1 MIEHTLDATKRIGVG
16 RTAEIYA
23 WGEGRALRLFRDGA
37 SIEYALREMQAFRV
51 AHDAGLPC
59 PAVYPFD
66 DSEDGLVRIG
76 GRIGFVMDRVG
87 GPSMLAT
94 LSRRPWLLMRYA
106 RRFANLHLMV
116 HSRSVTSLP
125 SQRLRFERVIE
136 RIQADVGD
144 DIAAGIREALRQ
156 MPDGDSVCHGDFHPD
171 NVLLDPAGP
180 VIIDWGP
187 ATSGNPAA
195 DIAWTKYLF
204 RHAGAPPDTAW
215 WQRPI
220 ILALRHAFFAAYR
233 HAYARGASVDW
244 QEVRAWAPVIAAVRL
259 GDRIAEERDL
269 LLAIL
274 RQHFGR

>member
-1 MIEHTLDATKRIGVG
+1 MSDRSLDSLERIGVG

-23 WGEGRALRLFRDGA
+23 WDEGRALRLFRDGT

-51 AHDAGLPC
+51 AYDAGLPC

-106 RRFANLHLMV
+106 RRFADLHLMV

-136 RIQADVGD
+136 RIQADVAD
-144 DIAAGIREALRQ
+144 DIAGRIRESLRQ
-156 MPDGDSVCHGDFHPD
+156 PPDGDAVCHGDFIPTMSFLVQQD
-171 NVLLDPAGP
+171 
-180 VIIDWGP
+180 
-187 ATSGNPAA
+187 
-195 DIAWTKYLF
+195 
-204 RHAGAPPDTAW
+204 
-215 WQRPI
+215 Q
-220 ILALRHAFFAAYR
+220 
-233 HAYARGASVDW
+233 
-244 QEVRAWAPVIAAVRL
+244 
-259 GDRIAEERDL
+259 
-269 LLAIL
+269 
-274 RQHFGR
+274 